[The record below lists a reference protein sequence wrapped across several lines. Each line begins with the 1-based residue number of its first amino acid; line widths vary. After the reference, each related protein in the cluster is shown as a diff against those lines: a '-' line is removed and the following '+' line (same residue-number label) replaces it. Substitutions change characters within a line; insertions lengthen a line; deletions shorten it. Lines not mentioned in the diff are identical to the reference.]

1 MRRLRVRL
9 DACIMVWLLGV
20 VFATGAALM
29 LVFDGDAEAHR
40 RAIGPWWVAIRHL
53 HAGAS
58 LALVVATL
66 LHVAQRIGDGSP
78 KGMRTGAY
86 TLAAVSFAV
95 LTGALAA
102 QTADADRIAQQMGFD
117 AAPVVPAAV
126 VHIAYATVVVLL
138 TLYLHV
144 ARWGWGHVLGQ
155 PRQSIVAALASVT
168 VAWLLPVALPGGDGG
183 GSTRFLAP
191 PTWWPWLL
199 VLAAG
204 LWISAFRRRGGA
216 RPSRP

>member
-1 MRRLRVRL
+1 MRRLRVRI
-9 DACIMVWLLGV
+9 DARIMVWLLVV

-29 LVFDGDAEAHR
+29 LVFDGDAETHR
-40 RAIGPWWVAIRHL
+40 QTLGPWWAAVRHL
-53 HAGAS
+53 HAGAT
-58 LALVVATL
+58 LALVVGTL
-66 LHVAQRIGDGSP
+66 LHVAQRIGTGTP
-78 KGMRTGAY
+78 KGVRTGAY
-86 TLAAVSFAV
+86 TLTAVAVAV

-102 QTADADRIAQQMGFD
+102 QTSDADHIAQQMGFD

-126 VHIAYATVVVLL
+126 VHIAYATIIVLL

-144 ARWGWGHVLGQ
+144 ARWGWGHVFGQ
-155 PRQSIVAALASVT
+155 PRQFMVAAVATVV

-199 VLAAG
+199 VVAAG
-204 LWISAFRRRGGA
+204 LWFSAFRPRGGA
-216 RPSRP
+216 RLSPR